1 MRGLPPA
8 PSKPEESSHHKQG
21 WPAPGSGTS
30 ASRTVGNQYFFKP
43 PDLTCG
49 NLSSQPE
56 LKEEMEFVVD
66 CGGME
71 KLERRRQENNKIL
84 KKLIKKFK

>member
-8 PSKPEESSHHKQG
+8 SPKPEESSHHKQD

-30 ASRTVGNQYFFKP
+30 ASRTVRNQYFFKP

-49 NLSSQPE
+49 NLSSQPG

-66 CGGME
+66 CRGME
-71 KLERRRQENNKIL
+71 KLERRQENNKIL
-84 KKLIKKFK
+84 KKLINFK